1 MRWPHQIPSHLTKD
15 HAGLPRNLHLFTPLR
30 SLDAI
35 RRKQAGNT
43 TRLKCY
49 ACHAKFRWTRPKC
62 CAATKSAIWQRPKK
76 YCARHEKRFST
87 RYPKGLN
94 SLNATKC
101 HACFAKLSYMMR
113 ETSNNGPSCS
123 AYHRHGHTV
132 LTTPVANGCEWLH
145 TLAINRERLR
155 TVANG
160 CRRMRMVARR

>member
-1 MRWPHQIPSHLTKD
+1 MRGFRQISTHRRKCHVCHRICTWS
-15 HAGLPRNLHLFTPLR
+15 PLR
-30 SLDAI
+30 AALPHDSQKT
-35 RRKQAGNT
+35 RNT
-43 TRLKCY
+43 KRLRCR
-49 ACHAKFRWTRPKC
+49 AC
-62 CAATKSAIWQRPKK
+62 
-76 YCARHEKRFST
+76 HEKRSAAPATKHAQYLLTTSQNYCPCQPKRLST
-87 RYPKGLN
+87 RYQTH
-94 SLNATKC
+94 LNATKC

-113 ETSNNGPSCS
+113 KTSNNGPSCS